1 MLPQAAVKGAH
12 TADSGQ
18 VNTTTTTAAITN
30 NNSTACNVTV
40 ACVQQNKLMT
50 KSADQT
56 EIKTVTKR
64 NSIAHDVTAL

>member
-18 VNTTTTTAAITN
+18 VNTTTTAATTN
-30 NNSTACNVTV
+30 NNNAVCSVSV

-64 NSIAHDVTAL
+64 DSIAHDVTAL